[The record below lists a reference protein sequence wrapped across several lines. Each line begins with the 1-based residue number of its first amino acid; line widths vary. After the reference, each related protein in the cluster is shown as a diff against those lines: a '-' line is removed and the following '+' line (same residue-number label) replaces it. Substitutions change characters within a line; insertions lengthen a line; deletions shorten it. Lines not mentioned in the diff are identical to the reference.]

1 MRLRRLLG
9 LSLVAAVAAACSPS
23 GGEIAQRIR
32 DARSPLIESVN
43 YRPQNI
49 LDPQERIDVLLKPG
63 TTEAQA
69 DALWCEIVVPA
80 DGNGIPVVLWADS
93 GIGDV
98 MATNAICPA
107 GSLG

>member
-1 MRLRRLLG
+1 MRLRRLLA

-23 GGEIAQRIR
+23 GEEIAQRIR
-32 DARSPLIESVN
+32 DAHSPLIESVN

-49 LDPQERIDVLLKPG
+49 LDPQEIDVLLKPG

-80 DGNGIPVVLWADS
+80 GGDIPVVLWADS
-93 GIGDV
+93 GIGDM

-107 GSLG
+107 GSRG